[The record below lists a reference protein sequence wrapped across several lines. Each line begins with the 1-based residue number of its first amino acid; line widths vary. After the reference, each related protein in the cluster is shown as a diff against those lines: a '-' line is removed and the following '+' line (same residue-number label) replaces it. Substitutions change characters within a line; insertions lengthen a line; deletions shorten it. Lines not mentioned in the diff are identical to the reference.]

1 VEFWQSSLEGLDM
14 NPQFWR
20 QKRVLI
26 TGHTGFKGSWLSL
39 WLQSLSA
46 EVIGF
51 SLPAPTRPSLFEL
64 AEVAS
69 GMKSITGD
77 VRDIEHLRRVLRE
90 SLPAIVVHMAAQ
102 ALVRR
107 SYLDPIGTYATNV
120 MGTAHLLE
128 AVRETE
134 TVRAV
139 VVVTSDKCYE
149 NTEQFRPY
157 RETDPMG
164 GFDPYSSSKG
174 CAELVT
180 AAFRNSFFHRCEGGG
195 NAAIASCRSGNV
207 IGGGDWA
214 EDRLMPDLMRSAL
227 EGRQATIR
235 NPHAIRPWQHVL
247 EPLSGYLLLAQK
259 LYEEGAR
266 YSQGWNFG
274 PNEEDAKPVSWIV
287 ERIAELWEGG
297 LTWSVDTGS
306 NPHEAHCLRLDC
318 SEAKAKLG
326 WQPQWDLAK
335 SLEATV
341 AWFRAYQSRECLRQL
356 TLEQIH
362 SYRNAMSLTAGSRE

>member
-1 VEFWQSSLEGLDM
+1 VGVRQSSLEGLDM
-14 NPQFWR
+14 NPEFWG

-39 WLQSLSA
+39 WLQSLGA
-46 EVIGF
+46 EAIGF
-51 SLPAPTRPSLFEL
+51 SLPAPTQPSLFEL

-69 GMKSITGD
+69 GMESITGD
-77 VRDIEHLRRVLRE
+77 VRDFEHLRKVLRE
-90 SLPAIVVHMAAQ
+90 GLPAIVIHMAAQ

-120 MGTAHLLE
+120 MGTANLLE
-128 AVRETE
+128 AVRQTE

-139 VVVTSDKCYE
+139 IVVTSDKCYE
-149 NTEQFRPY
+149 NTEQIRPY

-195 NAAIASCRSGNV
+195 NAAVASCRSGNV

-214 EDRLMPDLMRSAL
+214 EDRLIPDLMRSAL
-227 EGRQATIR
+227 EGRRATIR
-235 NPHAIRPWQHVL
+235 NPHATRPWQHVL
-247 EPLSGYLLLAQK
+247 EPLSGYLSLAQK
-259 LYEEGAR
+259 LYEDGAR

-274 PNEEDAKPVSWIV
+274 PDQEDAKPVSWIV
-287 ERIAELWEGG
+287 ERLANLWDGG
-297 LTWSVDTGS
+297 LVWTVDTGS
-306 NPHEAHCLRLDC
+306 NPHEAQCLRLDC

-326 WQPQWDLAK
+326 WRPQWDLAK

-341 AWFRAYQSRECLRQL
+341 AWYKAYQSGQSIRQL

-362 SYRNAMSLTAGSRE
+362 SRNALYVPAGS